1 MDVEAKAAAP
11 PSMVADLLRRNGGNV
26 SDIEFSV
33 LEKILPQCTVGELRQ
48 VEKSSGGRDL
58 SPVTDKLWRKFYEQK
73 FGPLMTDASS
83 KRMKEN
89 ERYRWMELFDS
100 KEKEELDEAEKK
112 AAERLKRRYK
122 EEALRKQSRRVVVCK
137 ETEVTS
143 SSRNKRKRSED
154 EVPSSSSNKGSNS
167 GSSCGGDDGPVR
179 KRKESLIMKKARKDF
194 VNCIEVKNIT
204 AMAMVKLQKGYS
216 SKKDLTLKRCA
227 VLAEEY

>member
-11 PSMVADLLRRNGGNV
+11 PSTVADLLRRKGGNV
-26 SDIEFSV
+26 SDIDFSV
-33 LEKILPQCTVGELRQ
+33 LEKIIPQCTVGELRQ

-73 FGPLMTDASS
+73 FGPLRTDAAS

-89 ERYRWMELFDS
+89 VRYRWMELYDS

-137 ETEVTS
+137 ETEVPS
-143 SSRNKRKRSED
+143 SSRNKRKRSEE
-154 EVPSSSSNKGSNS
+154 EVPSSSSNKGSNT
-167 GSSCGGDDGPVR
+167 GSYCGGDDGPVQ
-179 KRKESLIMKKARKDF
+179 KRRESLIMKKARKDF
-194 VNCIEVKNIT
+194 LNCMEVKNIT

-227 VLAEEY
+227 ALAEEY